1 MQAPAR
7 KDRIGMELKYKRVSL
22 TLSGEAMGGSDTVDF
37 EAVERIAADI
47 KTLNDAGVQVGVT
60 IGGGN
65 IWRGRSAGDMDR
77 NKADQMG
84 MLATVINSLAVQDC
98 LLKLGVPAVVM
109 SSIDMPRI
117 ADSYSSRAAHAALDA
132 GKVVIFAGGSGLPF
146 FSTDTAA
153 ALKAAEIGADAM
165 LLAKNVDAIYSDD
178 PKKNPNA
185 IRYSHLTYDEVIERE
200 LKATDLTAITL
211 CKEQNI
217 PILAFAMA
225 DPDNVVKAVQ
235 GESIGTLIDNV
246 K

>member
-1 MQAPAR
+1 MQASAR

-22 TLSGEAMGGSDTVDF
+22 KLSGEAMGGSDTVDF

-84 MLATVINSLAVQDC
+84 MLATAINSLAMEAA
-98 LLKLGVPAVVM
+98 LRGLGVPCQVL
-109 SSIDMPRI
+109 SSLPMERVCDTFT
-117 ADSYSSRAAHAALDA
+117 SQRAEEAFAA
-132 GKVVIFAGGSGLPF
+132 GKVVLFACGSGLPF

-153 ALKAAEIGADAM
+153 ALKAAETHADVL
-165 LLAKNVDAIYSDD
+165 LLAKNVDAVYSAD
-178 PKKNPNA
+178 PNVAPDA
-185 IRYSHLTYDEVIERE
+185 ERYSRLTYDEVIERD

-211 CKEQNI
+211 CREQHI
-217 PILAFAMA
+217 PILVFAMKEKG
-225 DPDNVVKAVQ
+225 NILKAVQ
-235 GESIGTLIDNV
+235 GEDIGTLIH
-246 K
+246 

>member
-1 MQAPAR
+1 M
-7 KDRIGMELKYKRVSL
+7 LKYKRISL
-22 TLSGEAMGGSDTVDF
+22 KLSGEAMGGAQAVDF
-37 EAVERIAADI
+37 DKAEAIAR
-47 KTLNDAGVQVGVT
+47 QVARLHELGAEIGIT

-65 IWRGRSAGDMDR
+65 IWRGRSSGDMDR
-77 NKADQMG
+77 NRADQMG

-98 LLKLGVPAVVM
+98 LLKLGIPAVVM

-178 PKKNPNA
+178 PRKNPNA

-235 GESIGTLIDNV
+235 GESVGTLIDNV